1 MGTSIFSPQ
10 SGTISVE
17 YEDGSSEL
25 LPNQFVLIAT
35 GSRPQTLPFL
45 EINHQ
50 NILSSD
56 DILQIDTLP
65 HSIAIVGGGV
75 IGLEFASLLTD
86 LNVNVKVIEA
96 GKRILPSD
104 SKSIS
109 TFLRDSLIERG
120 VEFFEDCQLSE
131 ENIIHKNDVIQ
142 ININEKLLLQ
152 LIKY

>member
-1 MGTSIFSPQ
+1 M
-10 SGTISVE
+10 
-17 YEDGSSEL
+17 
-25 LPNQFVLIAT
+25 
-35 GSRPQTLPFL
+35 
-45 EINHQ
+45 
-50 NILSSD
+50 
-56 DILQIDTLP
+56 
-65 HSIAIVGGGV
+65 

-142 ININEKLLLQ
+142 ININEKTTITVDKILVAVGRT
-152 LIKY
+152 

>member
-1 MGTSIFSPQ
+1 MAAQSYFKSICTYRYRVTSSNI
-10 SGTISVE
+10 TI
-17 YEDGSSEL
+17 
-25 LPNQFVLIAT
+25 
-35 GSRPQTLPFL
+35 L

-65 HSIAIVGGGV
+65 DSIAIVGGGV

-109 TFLRDSLIERG
+109 TF
-120 VEFFEDCQLSE
+120 
-131 ENIIHKNDVIQ
+131 
-142 ININEKLLLQ
+142 
-152 LIKY
+152 

>member
-1 MGTSIFSPQ
+1 M
-10 SGTISVE
+10 VL
-17 YEDGSSEL
+17 DVLWEL
-25 LPNQFVLIAT
+25 LY
-35 GSRPQTLPFL
+35 FL
-45 EINHQ
+45 HKAEQSLLNTKMAAQSYFKSICTYRYRVTTSNITILKINHR

-65 HSIAIVGGGV
+65 DSIAIVGGGV

-109 TFLRDSLIERG
+109 TF
-120 VEFFEDCQLSE
+120 
-131 ENIIHKNDVIQ
+131 
-142 ININEKLLLQ
+142 
-152 LIKY
+152 

>member
-1 MGTSIFSPQ
+1 MAAQ
-10 SGTISVE
+10 SYFQI
-17 YEDGSSEL
+17 
-25 LPNQFVLIAT
+25 NFVLIAT

-65 HSIAIVGGGV
+65 DSIAIVGGGV

-109 TFLRDSLIERG
+109 TF
-120 VEFFEDCQLSE
+120 
-131 ENIIHKNDVIQ
+131 
-142 ININEKLLLQ
+142 
-152 LIKY
+152 